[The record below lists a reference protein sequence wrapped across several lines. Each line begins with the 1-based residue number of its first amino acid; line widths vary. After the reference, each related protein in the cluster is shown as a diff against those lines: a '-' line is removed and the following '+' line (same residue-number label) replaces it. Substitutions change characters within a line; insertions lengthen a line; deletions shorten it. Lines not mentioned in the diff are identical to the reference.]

1 MHALFAVAG
10 VPAGVPAGAEAPPSQ
25 RTGALTPGA
34 VAHFAG
40 KRWRPRQSGSKTE
53 GGAASRPC
61 PPNHR
66 RPAPWSTLPAHAVR
80 TGCAR
85 GLERPEPR
93 PRPRARDVDA
103 PLRVRRARPTRR
115 DASSAAPW
123 RFEGAGAAVWSGSSC
138 HGDLCSLGGQRPEW
152 PSGHPCRGAR
162 RAGRAPPPCRPPGLQ
177 RGLRHSPASGLLRLQ
192 FGSDSRAY
200 EGDAAVSRSPP
211 KGGRI
216 ARGKDGAEAH
226 VSCPALL
233 PTEDL
238 GAQFLLPRGRRTGGC
253 VSPSAPALLRA
264 NAPAASPA
272 AGSASGLHLGVEGAC
287 DHLQAP
293 GAQATGPSLTLSS
306 AACTRSARARVSEP
320 RCPAPAGRR
329 SSQRARNEAQGSVEC
344 GKV

>member
-10 VPAGVPAGAEAPPSQ
+10 VPAGVPAGAEAPPPQ
-25 RTGALTPGA
+25 RTGGLTPGA

-40 KRWRPRQSGSKTE
+40 KRWRPRQSGSKTG

-85 GLERPEPR
+85 GLERPSRGPGRGLAVHTLRSVSAEPARPGVTPPPR
-93 PRPRARDVDA
+93 PPGGSRAQALQCGLGRQAVG
-103 PLRVRRARPTRR
+103 T
-115 DASSAAPW
+115 SAAW
-123 RFEGAGAAVWSGSSC
+123 
-138 HGDLCSLGGQRPEW
+138 GGQGPEW
-152 PSGHPCRGAR
+152 SSGHPCRGAR
-162 RAGRAPPPCRPPGLQ
+162 RAGRVPPPCRPPGLQ

-233 PTEDL
+233 PTGDL

-253 VSPSAPALLRA
+253 VSPRLP
-264 NAPAASPA
+264 
-272 AGSASGLHLGVEGAC
+272 
-287 DHLQAP
+287 
-293 GAQATGPSLTLSS
+293 LSS
-306 AACTRSARARVSEP
+306 ARTRP
-320 RCPAPAGRR
+320 PPAPRPA
-329 SSQRARNEAQGSVEC
+329 APLGSTWV
-344 GKV
+344 

>member
-10 VPAGVPAGAEAPPSQ
+10 VPAGVPAGAEAPPPQ
-25 RTGALTPGA
+25 RTGTLTPGA

-40 KRWRPRQSGSKTE
+40 KRWRPRQSGSKTG

-85 GLERPEPR
+85 GLERLEPR
-93 PRPRARDVDA
+93 PRPRARGAHA
-103 PLRVRRARPTRR
+103 PLRVRRACPTRR

-123 RFEGAGAAVWSGSSC
+123 RFEGAGAAVWSGSSGS
-138 HGDLCSLGGQRPEW
+138 GDLCSLGGRGPERS
-152 PSGHPCRGAR
+152 SGHPCRGAR

-233 PTEDL
+233 PTGDL

-253 VSPSAPALLRA
+253 VSPRLPLSCARTRPPPAPW
-264 NAPAASPA
+264 PAAPL
-272 AGSASGLHLGVEGAC
+272 GSTWV
-287 DHLQAP
+287 
-293 GAQATGPSLTLSS
+293 
-306 AACTRSARARVSEP
+306 
-320 RCPAPAGRR
+320 
-329 SSQRARNEAQGSVEC
+329 
-344 GKV
+344 